1 MPEKNQSVTAVSGQL
16 DHDPPETYPDLA
28 SESAPGP
35 VKGLAAKVPAAR
47 EVVVMSA
54 RRPWSIGQSIG
65 LSSGYTF
72 EPGKATEVTAEDAR
86 ILCGREWDGRT
97 FKRAAE

>member
-1 MPEKNQSVTAVSGQL
+1 MPEKNQSVAAVTGQL
-16 DHDPPETYPDLA
+16 DHDPPETYPDLVA
-28 SESAPGP
+28 ERMPDT
-35 VKGLAAKVPAAR
+35 VKGPAAKVPAAR

-65 LSSGYTF
+65 LSRGYTF